1 MRAKQRNTI
10 TDAREIVDRR
20 FFEGRPDRIAAL
32 NQTRQEM
39 ALGLK
44 IRRVREDAGMT
55 QAGLA
60 KLIGTQTS
68 AISRIEDADYD
79 RHSVQTLTKVA
90 DALGMRLI
98 IDIEPKSAPRRK
110 TKMA

>member
-1 MRAKQRNTI
+1 M
-10 TDAREIVDRR
+10 V
-20 FFEGRPDRIAAL
+20 
-32 NQTRQEM
+32 
-39 ALGLK
+39 LGLK

-55 QAGLA
+55 QTELA
-60 KLIGTQTS
+60 KLVGTQTS

-90 DALGMRLI
+90 EALGIRLI

-110 TKMA
+110 RKMA

>member
-1 MRAKQRNTI
+1 MRAKKRDTI
-10 TDAREIVDRR
+10 TNAVEIMDWR
-20 FFEGRPDRIAAL
+20 FFAGRPERIASL
-32 NQTRQEM
+32 NQTRREM

-44 IRRVREDAGMT
+44 IRRVREDSGMT
-55 QAGLA
+55 QAELA
-60 KLIGTQTS
+60 KRIGTQTS

-98 IDIEPKSAPRRK
+98 IDIEPKTAARK
-110 TKMA
+110 RAKLA